1 MEGPSLGLSS
11 GTAENEGELELGLGL
26 SLGGGSVK
34 AAAKGSQW
42 GDYGRILTAKD
53 FPNGFCNRAANTNT
67 GADAGVGTK
76 RAAADSVSP
85 TRQVGS
91 PAAAATP
98 GVRSPQSSP
107 DSPVAMPYESSE
119 TIAYCSAYWYEQ
131 FACQVV
137 GWPPIKAYRMNSLV
151 NQAKSPNPE
160 EDKGVGGDDVM
171 KDVAKK
177 KVSYGSKNTNSGG
190 KEIKGHIGFVK
201 VNMDG
206 LAIGRKV
213 DLNSHASYDT
223 LAQALEEMFFKPNIT
238 IGPIRGEK
246 EQATKPSKL
255 LDGSSDFVLTYEDKE
270 GDWMLVG
277 DVPWGMFLSTVK
289 RLRIMR
295 TSEANGLA
303 TRTEVQTVQE
313 QSQVMDY
320 CKNSLGSV
328 TKPVK
333 AEAAAVYGEA
343 R

>member
-67 GADAGVGTK
+67 AAAAAGVGTK

-85 TRQVGS
+85 ARQVGS

-98 GVRSPQSSP
+98 GVS
-107 DSPVAMPYESSE
+107 
-119 TIAYCSAYWYEQ
+119 
-131 FACQVV
+131 QVV

-160 EDKGVGGDDVM
+160 EDKGVGGDDLM

-223 LAQALEEMFFKPNIT
+223 LAQGLEEMFFKPNIT
-238 IGPIRGEK
+238 VGPIRGEK

-303 TRTEVQTVQE
+303 PRFQE
-313 QSQVMDY
+313 RNDRQRSR
-320 CKNSLGSV
+320 
-328 TKPVK
+328 PV
-333 AEAAAVYGEA
+333 
-343 R
+343 